1 MLTLF
6 TDTDCDVT
14 PEIAKEYGFKLISMP
29 FVVDDKTIFPYKDFE
44 SFYAKH
50 FYDMLRTGKLP
61 KTCAINAEEYK
72 IYFEEEFKKGND
84 ILYVHF
90 SSAMSGT
97 FTSMNLAV
105 QELLETYKDR
115 KFYTID
121 TKGITILSLSVV
133 RLVGQMIK
141 DGKSVEEVLAW
152 AEKEVD
158 HQAVYFYADDLKF
171 FQRSGRVSGFA
182 GFMGNMIGLHP
193 IIHIDTNGQ
202 MVSIDKAIGR
212 KKALAK
218 ILEYVDKL
226 QDDIQNTHI
235 IIGHTDFMAGVEL
248 ITKMLKDKYGENLD
262 IEVVDV
268 NPTAGSHCGPD
279 CVGVCFHAK
288 QR

>member
-1 MLTLF
+1 
-6 TDTDCDVT
+6 
-14 PEIAKEYGFKLISMP
+14 
-29 FVVDDKTIFPYKDFE
+29 
-44 SFYAKH
+44 
-50 FYDMLRTGKLP
+50 
-61 KTCAINAEEYK
+61 
-72 IYFEEEFKKGND
+72 
-84 ILYVHF
+84 
-90 SSAMSGT
+90 
-97 FTSMNLAV
+97 
-105 QELLETYKDR
+105 
-115 KFYTID
+115 
-121 TKGITILSLSVV
+121 
-133 RLVGQMIK
+133 
-141 DGKSVEEVLAW
+141 
-152 AEKEVD
+152 
-158 HQAVYFYADDLKF
+158 
-171 FQRSGRVSGFA
+171 
-182 GFMGNMIGLHP
+182 
-193 IIHIDTNGQ
+193 